1 MGGSLILQTTND
13 FSSVTVNLAVD
24 LESLR
29 LDNFDSDRDR
39 DGDGDKIKES
49 KEFRNEGMNT
59 RRD

>member
-1 MGGSLILQTTND
+1 
-13 FSSVTVNLAVD
+13 LAVD